1 MEKGFLK
8 PETNGD
14 NDDARNVILGR
25 FKPIIISK
33 PELVVGLQV
42 LGDQGLC
49 ALTVKFPQDK
59 ECTKSWRGRMFISK
73 SWLN

>member
-1 MEKGFLK
+1 MMEKGFLK

-25 FKPIIISK
+25 FKPIISK

-49 ALTVKFPQDK
+49 ALTVKFP
-59 ECTKSWRGRMFISK
+59 
-73 SWLN
+73 